1 MALGKTIAAGVFAA
15 NLFLCAC
22 ADLRP
27 IGTLTTGG
35 RGGAGGAGS
44 TGAAGAGGVGTG
56 GTMDAGGGGVDGGFA
71 DPAIRVLVWNNALT
85 WGHASR
91 ALAIPHLRAREL
103 TDNVRFDTAYAHTGS
118 NYQDGPTDT
127 AFDASVFTDQGLDNY
142 DVVMFLV
149 TTGNTIDD
157 AMKTVRR
164 QALQDFIEKKGRGF
178 VGVHSATDTYQNA
191 QNHPNDPKD
200 PWPWYVDFI
209 GANYLS
215 HTFYGTPGV
224 AQYFQNMTHP
234 ILIAA
239 GTPTI
244 WNRSEEWFVFT
255 RDPQSS
261 PIPGVKILLTC
272 HDQIDATE
280 RPSAWVHE
288 MPPQASAPRGGR
300 MFYTAFGHFTSAF
313 EEPLVMDLI
322 IAGIKWAAGRL

>member
-1 MALGKTIAAGVFAA
+1 VALGKTVAAYAFAA
-15 NLFLCAC
+15 TLFLCAC

-27 IGTLTTGG
+27 LGTLTT
-35 RGGAGGAGS
+35 GGAGGAGS
-44 TGAAGAGGVGTG
+44 TGAAGAGGIGSG
-56 GTMDAGGGGVDGGFA
+56 GTTGAGGVGGDGGLGG
-71 DPAIRVLVWNNALT
+71 PAIQVLVWNNALT

-91 ALAIPHLRAREL
+91 ALAIPYLEARER
-103 TDNVRFDTAYAHTGS
+103 TDNIRFDTAYAHTGS

-127 AFDASVFTDQGLDNY
+127 VFDASVFTDEGLDKY
-142 DVVMFLV
+142 DVVMFLN

-164 QALQDFIEKKGRGF
+164 QALQDFIEKKARGL
-178 VGVHSATDTYQNA
+178 VGVHSATDTYQNNA
-191 QNHPNDPKD
+191 TD

-209 GANYLS
+209 GANYVS

-224 AQYFQNMTHP
+224 AQYFQDMTHP

-239 GTPTI
+239 STPPV

-255 RDPQSS
+255 RDPLLS
-261 PIPGVKILLTC
+261 PIPGVKMLLTC
-272 HDQIDATE
+272 HDQINATE

-288 MPPQASAPRGGR
+288 MPAQASAPRGGR

-313 EEPLVMDLI
+313 EEPPVMDLI